1 VLTVGGQSISAL
13 ELTAFISGLLSVWLT
28 LRMHIANW
36 PVGMFNVVCFA
47 FLFVDA
53 KLYADA
59 LLQVAFF
66 VLGAYGWWS
75 WTRTKAM
82 AGSLP
87 VTRASLAELGTVVL
101 LALVFTAL
109 AASTLMAWTDSP
121 APWPDSSVL
130 VLSLLATWAQAK
142 RRIESWL
149 LWIVVDLISIPL
161 YWSRSLPL
169 TAILFAIFL
178 MICIAGLVSWRKRL
192 VPAGAAA

>member
-1 VLTVGGQSISAL
+1 VLTVAGQSISAL
-13 ELTAFISGLLSVWLT
+13 ELVAFVSGLLSVWLT
-28 LRMHIANW
+28 QRMHIANW

-75 WTRTKAM
+75 WVRTKAT

-87 VTRASLAELGTVVL
+87 VTRASLAEIFAVVL

-121 APWPDSSVL
+121 APWPDGSVL
-130 VLSLLATWAQAK
+130 VLSLLATWAQAR
-142 RRIESWL
+142 RRIESWV

-178 MICIAGLVSWRKRL
+178 VLCIAGLLSWSKRL
-192 VPAGAAA
+192 VPVGAAA

>member
-1 VLTVGGQSISAL
+1 MLTVAGQSISAL
-13 ELTAFISGLLSVWLT
+13 ELVAFVSGLLSVWLT
-28 LRMHIANW
+28 QRMHIANW

-75 WTRTKAM
+75 WVRTKATE
-82 AGSLP
+82 GSLP
-87 VTRASLAELGTVVL
+87 VTRASLAEIFAVVL

-121 APWPDSSVL
+121 APWPDGSVL
-130 VLSLLATWAQAK
+130 VLSLLATWAQAR
-142 RRIESWL
+142 RRIESWV

-178 MICIAGLVSWRKRL
+178 VLCIAGLLSWSKRL
-192 VPAGAAA
+192 VPVGAAA

>member
-1 VLTVGGQSISAL
+1 MLTVAGQSISAL
-13 ELTAFISGLLSVWLT
+13 ELVAFVSGLLSVWLT
-28 LRMHIANW
+28 QRMHIANW

-75 WTRTKAM
+75 WVRTKAT

-87 VTRASLAELGTVVL
+87 VTRASLAEIFAVVL

-121 APWPDSSVL
+121 APWPDGSVL
-130 VLSLLATWAQAK
+130 VLSLLATWAQAR
-142 RRIESWL
+142 RRIESWV

-178 MICIAGLVSWRKRL
+178 VLCIAGLVSWSKRL
-192 VPAGAAA
+192 VPVGAAA

>member
-1 VLTVGGQSISAL
+1 MLTVGGQSISAL

-28 LRMHIANW
+28 QRMHIANW

-75 WTRTKAM
+75 WVRTRAM
-82 AGSLP
+82 AGLLP
-87 VTRASLAELGTVVL
+87 VTRASLAEAGIVIV
-101 LALVFTAL
+101 LALVFTVL

-121 APWPDSSVL
+121 APWPDASVL

-142 RRIESWL
+142 RRIESWV

-178 MICIAGLVSWRKRL
+178 VICIAGLVSWKKRL
-192 VPAGAAA
+192 ASAGAAA

>member
-1 VLTVGGQSISAL
+1 MLTVAGQSISAL
-13 ELTAFISGLLSVWLT
+13 ELVAFVSGLLSVWLT
-28 LRMHIANW
+28 QRMHIANW

-75 WTRTKAM
+75 WVRTKAT

-87 VTRASLAELGTVVL
+87 VTRASLAEIFAVVL

-121 APWPDSSVL
+121 APWPDGSVL
-130 VLSLLATWAQAK
+130 VLSLLATWAQAR
-142 RRIESWL
+142 RRIESWV

-169 TAILFAIFL
+169 TAILFAVFL
-178 MICIAGLVSWRKRL
+178 VLCIAGLLSWRKRL
-192 VPAGAAA
+192 VPVGAAA

>member
-1 VLTVGGQSISAL
+1 MLTVAGQSISAL
-13 ELTAFISGLLSVWLT
+13 ELVAFVSGLLSVWLT
-28 LRMHIANW
+28 QRMHIANW

-75 WTRTKAM
+75 WVRTKAT

-87 VTRASLAELGTVVL
+87 VTRASLAEVSTVIG
-101 LALVFTAL
+101 LALVFTFL

-121 APWPDSSVL
+121 APWPDAAVL
-130 VLSLLATWAQAK
+130 VLSLLATWAQA
-142 RRIESWL
+142 RRCIESWV

-169 TAILFAIFL
+169 TAILFAVFL
-178 MICIAGLVSWRKRL
+178 VLCIAGLVSWRKRL
-192 VPAGAAA
+192 VPVGAAA